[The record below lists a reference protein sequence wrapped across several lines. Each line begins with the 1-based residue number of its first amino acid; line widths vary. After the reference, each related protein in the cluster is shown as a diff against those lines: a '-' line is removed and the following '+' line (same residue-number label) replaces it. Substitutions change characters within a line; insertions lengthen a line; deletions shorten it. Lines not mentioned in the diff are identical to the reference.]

1 MKAAKGD
8 RHKEEHYGEKV
19 KREET
24 SKFSLRKQKHNSIN
38 PCFLN
43 LQAIELQGT
52 SNCESSLIQSCA
64 LAYAFTLFLPVLS

>member
-1 MKAAKGD
+1 MRAAKGD

-24 SKFSLRKQKHNSIN
+24 SKVSLRKQKHNT
-38 PCFLN
+38 FLN